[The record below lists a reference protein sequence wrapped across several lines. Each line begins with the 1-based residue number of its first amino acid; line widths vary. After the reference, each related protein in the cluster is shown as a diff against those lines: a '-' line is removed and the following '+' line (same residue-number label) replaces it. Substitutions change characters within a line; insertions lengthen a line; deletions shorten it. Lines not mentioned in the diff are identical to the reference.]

1 MPIYEYQCDSCGAQR
16 ELFVRSADAPRPS
29 CPACRKRMRRVISQ
43 TAFILK
49 GSGWYVTDYPSEA
62 RKKGLEG
69 EKPAAAPAGGAE
81 EKQKA
86 PAKPAPA
93 GPAAGKGRKKK
104 P

>member
-1 MPIYEYQCDSCGAQR
+1 
-16 ELFVRSADAPRPS
+16 
-29 CPACRKRMRRVISQ
+29 MRRVISQ

-69 EKPAAAPAGGAE
+69 EKAPAAAPAESG
-81 EKQKA
+81 EKKKDAAKTETARRESA
-86 PAKPAPA
+86 PAAKPAA
-93 GPAAGKGRKKK
+93 PAAGKGRKKK